1 MLNTAV
7 AEELS
12 TFETELLQT
21 QIATAKST
29 LNLTPEQEQE
39 FNKVL
44 QSAAKQRQQTLKK
57 YNISMGDEKKARLN
71 LREKRALMEDMQKH
85 KVNLEEQLEEILTA
99 DQLRLFQEM
108 QEKNQQVFRER
119 LRSKINLCFIN
130 IAIAYCII
138 LFLRCKKRER

>member
-119 LRSKINLCFIN
+119 LRSKIN
-130 IAIAYCII
+130 
-138 LFLRCKKRER
+138 

>member
-1 MLNTAV
+1 LKKEIFKMKNLRTLFSTLSLCFMLNTAV

-119 LRSKINLCFIN
+119 LRSKIN
-130 IAIAYCII
+130 
-138 LFLRCKKRER
+138 

>member
-1 MLNTAV
+1 MKNLRTLFSTLSLCFMLNTAV

-39 FNKVL
+39 FSKALHSV
-44 QSAAKQRQQTLKK
+44 AKQRQQTLKK
-57 YNISMGDEKKARLN
+57 YGISMKDENKARLN
-71 LREKRALMEDMQKH
+71 FREKNALMEDMRKL
-85 KVNLEEQLEEILTA
+85 KINLLGQLDDVFTA

-108 QEKNQQVFRER
+108 QEKNQQVFIER
-119 LRSKINLCFIN
+119 LRSKIN
-130 IAIAYCII
+130 
-138 LFLRCKKRER
+138 